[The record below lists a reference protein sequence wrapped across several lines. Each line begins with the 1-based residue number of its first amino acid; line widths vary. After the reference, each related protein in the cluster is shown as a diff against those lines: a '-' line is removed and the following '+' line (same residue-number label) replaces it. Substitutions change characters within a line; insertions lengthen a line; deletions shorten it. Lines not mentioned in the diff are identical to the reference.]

1 MRQLIGTAVCLHL
14 ACMAPA
20 GGKLLAAETEPVVFQ
35 GRVVDPHGYP
45 IPGAEVKALR
55 SGKPLEARFTDD
67 RGEFRVR
74 LKPGRYSFRVRVP
87 GFQTYEQAW
96 LLGDQPQELLL
107 RLEVDTTVQHLEVRA
122 SAPRMQH
129 ELAMGSGRID
139 RQESQD
145 LAELLRGEAGTAAVR
160 RGPINLEPNIRGLQE
175 NQIGTFV
182 DRTRTFAA
190 GPARMDSDMSHVS
203 PHAVRS
209 IRVVKGPYALG
220 WGAGVLSG
228 IQVQTFR
235 PPFHSGGGRFHGRFG
250 YRYGQNAVNQDGHG
264 LFWGGNEWFRL
275 HLLYNRRQGNDYRA
289 GDGSRVPGDY
299 SSDDVHWSLGFKLL
313 PELVLDYAGGYQE
326 QNDID
331 YPGRILDASYFY
343 TRSNAVGL
351 TWNPAAGALSEI
363 RGQVYLNLKDH
374 LMNNEEKPTARPMA
388 GRKPPFGLLVD
399 LPTESNTIGGDFSA
413 LIEKG
418 LWDWRFGLDFYNSNQ
433 TATRSIFRRAPMVLL
448 FRDVVWPDAE
458 LSDQGFYVQMVREGE
473 RTELAGTVRIDRVQA
488 VAGAVSD
495 FFAANTQGGL
505 DQGETHVSAALNGRW
520 SMGQGVSLTAGLGRA
535 VRTATV
541 LERYSDRFP
550 ATKFQIAAEFMGDP
564 ALNPEESL
572 EFNLG
577 SSLVRETTR
586 LGLDLFHRVI
596 DNYITVQADPSLQK
610 RLPLSPPVVFRYIN
624 GSQARFHGAELTL
637 EQELPPVFRFRGFLS
652 YVWGM
657 DELFGE
663 PILGLPPLQG
673 QAALE
678 LSSPD
683 RRYWVDLSV
692 TLVASQNRVASR
704 RFEQATGGY
713 AVADLRGRASLTSG
727 WTLKAGVEN
736 LGDRLY
742 SNHLNSPNPFTRRRI
757 PEMGRNFYLGLE
769 YEF

>member
-1 MRQLIGTAVCLHL
+1 MRQLIGTAVWLPL

-20 GGKLLAAETEPVVFQ
+20 GGMLLAAETEPVLFE
-35 GRVVDPHGYP
+35 GRVLDPHGYP
-45 IPGAEVKALR
+45 IPGAEVKALS
-55 SGKPLEARFTDD
+55 SGRPVEARFTDD
-67 RGEFRVR
+67 RGEFRIR
-74 LKPGRYSFRVRVP
+74 LKPGRYSLRVRVP
-87 GFQTYEQAW
+87 GFQIYERTW
-96 LLGDQPQELLL
+96 LLGDEPQELLL
-107 RLEVDTTVQHLEVRA
+107 RLELDTAMQHLEVRA
-122 SAPRMQH
+122 SAPRMH
-129 ELAMGSGRID
+129 SELAVGSGKID

-145 LAELLRGEAGTAAVR
+145 LAELLRSEAGTAAVR

-182 DRTRTFAA
+182 DGTRTFAA

-235 PPFHSGGGRFHGRFG
+235 PPFFTGGSRFHGRLG

-264 LFWGGNEWFRL
+264 LFWGGNEWMRL

-299 SSDDVHWSLGFKLL
+299 KSDDVHWSLGFKLL
-313 PELVLDYAGGYQE
+313 PELVLDYAGSYQQ
-326 QNDID
+326 QNGID
-331 YPGRILDASYFY
+331 YPGRILDATYFH

-351 TWNPAAGALSEI
+351 TWSPTGGALSEI
-363 RGQVYLNLKDH
+363 RGQFYLNLKDH
-374 LMNNEEKPTARPMA
+374 LMNNEAKPTARPMP

-413 LIEKG
+413 LVERG

-433 TATRSIFRRAPMVLL
+433 TATRSIFRRTPRVLL
-448 FRDVVWPDAE
+448 FRDVVWPDAA
-458 LSDQGFYVQMVREGE
+458 LNDQGFYVQILREGE
-473 RTELAGTVRIDRVQA
+473 HTELAGTVRLDRVQA
-488 VAGAVSD
+488 TAGTFSD
-495 FFAANTQGGL
+495 FFAANTEGGL
-505 DQGETHVSAALNGRW
+505 DQEETHLSAALNGRW
-520 SMGQGVSLTAGLGRA
+520 SISRDVSLTAGLGRA

-550 ATKFQIAAEFMGDP
+550 ATKFQIAAEFMGNP

-577 SSLVRETTR
+577 GSLLRERTR
-586 LGLDLFHRVI
+586 LDLDLFHRVI
-596 DNYITVQADPSLQK
+596 DNYITVQADPSLRK
-610 RLPLSPPVVFRYIN
+610 RLPLSPPTVFRYIN

-637 EQELPPVFRFRGFLS
+637 EQELAPVFRLRGFLS
-652 YVWGM
+652 YVWGV

-683 RRYWVDLSV
+683 RRYWVELAV
-692 TLVASQNRVASR
+692 TLVDSQTRVASS
-704 RFEQATGGY
+704 RFEQMTDGY
-713 AVADLRGRASLTSG
+713 SVVDLRGRASLTSG

-736 LGDRLY
+736 LGDRFY
-742 SNHLNSPNPFTRRRI
+742 SNHLNSPNPFTRSRI
-757 PEMGRNFYLGLE
+757 PEMGRNFYVGLE

>member
-1 MRQLIGTAVCLHL
+1 MRRFIGTAAWLPL
-14 ACMAPA
+14 ACMTLA
-20 GGKLLAAETEPVVFQ
+20 GGALLAAETEPLLFE
-35 GRVVDPHGYP
+35 GRVLDPHGYP
-45 IPGAEVKALR
+45 IPGAEVKTLS
-55 SGKPLEARFTDD
+55 SGRPVETSFTDD

-74 LKPGRYSFRVRVP
+74 LKPGRYSLQVRVP
-87 GFQTYEQAW
+87 GFRIYEKTWHLA
-96 LLGDQPQELLL
+96 DKPQELLL
-107 RLEVDTTVQHLEVRA
+107 RLEVDTTTQHLEVRA
-122 SAPRMQH
+122 SAPRLQH
-129 ELAMGSGRID
+129 ELAVGSGQID

-145 LAELLRGEAGTAAVR
+145 LAELLRDEAGTAAVR

-235 PPFHSGGGRFHGRFG
+235 PSFYTGGSRFHGRLG
-250 YRYGQNAVNQDGHG
+250 YRYGQNPVNQDGHG

-299 SSDDVHWSLGFKLL
+299 ASDDVHWSLGFKLL

-351 TWNPAAGALSEI
+351 TWNPTGGVLSEI
-363 RGQVYLNLKDH
+363 RGQFYLSLKDH
-374 LMNNEEKPTARPMA
+374 LMDNEQKPTARPMA

-413 LIEKG
+413 LIEQG
-418 LWDWRFGLDFYNSNQ
+418 LWDWRFGLDFYHSSQ
-433 TATRSIFRRAPMVLL
+433 TATRSIFRRTPMVLL
-448 FRDVVWPDAE
+448 FQDVVWPDAG
-458 LSDQGFYVQMVREGE
+458 LNDQGFYAQMVREGE
-473 RTELAGTVRIDRVQA
+473 RTELAGTVRFDRVKA
-488 VAGAVSD
+488 TAGAVSD
-495 FFAANTQGGL
+495 FFAANTQGEL
-505 DQGETHVSAALNGRW
+505 DQGETHASAALNGRW
-520 SMGQGVSLTAGLGRA
+520 SMGRGVSLTAGLGRA

-550 ATKFQIAAEFMGDP
+550 ATKFQIAAEFMGNP

-572 EFNLG
+572 EFNVGG
-577 SSLVRETTR
+577 SLLQEKTR
-586 LGLDLFHRVI
+586 LELDLFHRVI
-596 DNYITVQADPSLQK
+596 GHYITVQADHSLQK
-610 RLPLSPPVVFRYIN
+610 RLPLSPPVVFRYVN

-637 EQELPPVFRFRGFLS
+637 EQELLPIFRLRGFLS
-652 YVWGM
+652 YVWGV

-663 PILGLPPLQG
+663 PILGLPPFQG
-673 QAALE
+673 RAALE
-678 LSSPD
+678 FSSPD
-683 RRYWVDLSV
+683 RRYWADLAV
-692 TLVASQNRVASR
+692 TLVDRQTRVAAS
-704 RFEQATGGY
+704 RFEQMTGGY
-713 AVADLRGRASLTSG
+713 TVVDLRGRASLTSG

-736 LGDRLY
+736 LGDRFY
-742 SNHLNSPNPFTRRRI
+742 SHHLNSPNPFTRRRI
-757 PEMGRNFYLGLE
+757 PEMGRNFYVGLE

>member
-1 MRQLIGTAVCLHL
+1 MRRLIGTAVWLQL
-14 ACMAPA
+14 AGIAPA
-20 GGKLLAAETEPVVFQ
+20 GGMLLASEAEPILFE
-35 GRVVDPHGYP
+35 GRVLDPHGYP
-45 IPGAEVKALR
+45 IPGAEVKALS
-55 SGKPLEARFTDD
+55 SGRPVEARFTDD

-74 LKPGRYSFRVRVP
+74 LKPGRYSLRVRVP
-87 GFQTYEQAW
+87 GFQIYAKTW
-96 LLGDQPQELLL
+96 LLGDEPQELLL
-107 RLEVDTTVQHLEVRA
+107 RLEVDTATQHLEVRA
-122 SAPRMQH
+122 SAPRMH
-129 ELAMGSGRID
+129 SELAVGSGKID

-235 PPFHSGGGRFHGRFG
+235 PPFYTGGSRFHGRLG

-264 LFWGGNEWFRL
+264 LFWGGNEWMRL
-275 HLLYNRRQGNDYRA
+275 HLLFNRRQGNDYRA

-299 SSDDVHWSLGFKLL
+299 KSDDVHWSLGFKLL
-313 PELVLDYAGGYQE
+313 PELVLDYAGSYQQ
-326 QNDID
+326 QNGID
-331 YPGRILDASYFY
+331 YPGRILDATYFY

-351 TWNPAAGALSEI
+351 TWNPAGGALSEI
-363 RGQVYLNLKDH
+363 RGQFYLNLKDH
-374 LMNNEEKPTARPMA
+374 LMNNEEKPTARPMP
-388 GRKPPFGLLVD
+388 GRTPPFGLLVD
-399 LPTESNTIGGDFSA
+399 IPTESNTVGGDFSA
-413 LIEKG
+413 LVERG

-433 TATRSIFRRAPMVLL
+433 SATRSIFRRSPRVLL

-458 LSDQGFYVQMVREGE
+458 LNDQGFYVQMRREGE
-473 RTELAGTVRIDRVQA
+473 HSELAGTVRFDRVQA
-488 VAGAVSD
+488 AAGAVSD

-505 DQGETHVSAALNGRW
+505 DQGETHLSAAVNGSWWISRD
-520 SMGQGVSLTAGLGRA
+520 VSLTAGLGRA

-550 ATKFQIAAEFMGDP
+550 ATKFQIAAEFMGNP
-564 ALNPEESL
+564 ALNPEASL
-572 EFNLG
+572 EFNVGG
-577 SSLVRETTR
+577 SLLRERTH
-586 LGLDLFHRVI
+586 LGLDLFHREI
-596 DNYITVQADPSLQK
+596 DNYITVQADPSLRK
-610 RLPLSPPVVFRYIN
+610 RLPLSPPLVFRYIN
-624 GSQARFHGAELTL
+624 GSQARFRGAELTL
-637 EQELPPVFRFRGFLS
+637 EQDLTSVFRLRGFLS
-652 YVWGM
+652 YVWGV

-663 PILGLPPLQG
+663 PILGLPPFQG
-673 QAALE
+673 LAALE

-683 RRYWVDLSV
+683 RRYWVDLAV
-692 TLVASQNRVASR
+692 TLVDSQTRVASR
-704 RFEQATGGY
+704 RFEQMTDGY
-713 AVADLRGRASLTSG
+713 TIVDLRGRASLTSG

-742 SNHLNSPNPFTRRRI
+742 SNHLNSPNPFNRRRI
-757 PEMGRNFYLGLE
+757 PELGRNFYVGLV